1 MNGGEGACTVARRGR
16 FQKAGTGRERIQA
29 AGTRKRILRPYAPPA
44 WWIRLLGLHLH
55 SVPQLCLCK
64 AGEIMRLEFIAI
76 APSCQ
81 HGLSNDF
88 GTFHRQGAPNSQSM
102 CCVFPVHSPTL
113 MYSFTHCNIGY
124 QIIMLTNTAHQEGKS
139 AEPQDK

>member
-64 AGEIMRLEFIAI
+64 AGEILRLEFIII
-76 APSCQ
+76 APFQ

-88 GTFHRQGAPNSQSM
+88 GTFQRQGAPKSQRKTYVLCIPCPLSNFDVLNTSSHIVM
-102 CCVFPVHSPTL
+102 LVFR
-113 MYSFTHCNIGY
+113 
-124 QIIMLTNTAHQEGKS
+124 
-139 AEPQDK
+139 